1 MNQFFNIKRFGRLL
15 AYDLKINY
23 KQYLIAA
30 AICLIAV
37 FVVSYVIIDD
47 YIIEHG
53 QVINMYAQS
62 LMICFAGY
70 VVFAGLSFP
79 AFSSKKSTISYL
91 MLPASTFEK
100 YTAEFIIRIILGGIF
115 FVLIFWISANCAAEV
130 KCFAYNLENHTNLS
144 ANHFSLSN
152 LINNIF
158 YIRSQYNVFEART
171 ITTEDLSVKMFFV
184 TLVVFGFSVRLFFK
198 RFGLVKTAA
207 SGIAILLIVFYSLF
221 YFGNRESSMFLVT
234 NFQVMFFNRFI
245 AIILIIFCVTLLLTG
260 YYKLKEKKI

>member
-53 QVINMYAQS
+53 KVINMYVKS
-62 LMICFAGY
+62 LTICFAGY

-100 YTAEFIIRIILGGIF
+100 YTAEFLLRIIFGGIL
-115 FVLIFWISANCAAEV
+115 FVLIFWISANCTTEV
-130 KCFAYNLENHTNLS
+130 KYFSYNLENQTNLS
-144 ANHFSLSN
+144 AEHFSFFK
-152 LINNIF
+152 LIENIF
-158 YIRSQYNVFEART
+158 HIRNEYDNCGPRA
-171 ITTEDLSVKMFFV
+171 ITTDDLSAKMFFV
-184 TLVVFGFSVRLFFK
+184 TMVIFAFSVRLFFK
-198 RFGLVKTAA
+198 RFGLIKTAV
-207 SGIAILLIVFYSLF
+207 SGIAIVFIIFYSIF
-221 YFGNRESSMFLVT
+221 YFGNRESTEFLV
-234 NFQVMFFNRFI
+234 NDFQMIFFKRLI
-245 AIILIIFCVTLLLTG
+245 AVILIIFCVTLLLTG